1 MSVIPVSVNGVTF
14 AAYPRPFWTGVN
26 TGQWEPHTFNTFKR
40 HLDKNHSMIDIG
52 AWIGPTTLYAA
63 RLAKHVYSLDPD
75 PVAFDELQYNVRAN
89 PDLKDKISIGR
100 HCISDRCGPTS
111 IGTQSEFG
119 DSMTSLLFGDGDK
132 TVTTDCITLPGYFK
146 YKNISDCNFV
156 KMDIEGGE
164 VIVLPHIVDFL
175 IENNITLFVSMHP
188 FWFKDL
194 SNDVERILQALKKFR
209 FLKDCTGQTL
219 TLDIISEVL
228 MAKQGVDI
236 LCGHNL
242 KPTPD
247 AT

>member
-1 MSVIPVSVNGVTF
+1 MTNIIVTVNTVTF

-26 TGQWEPHTFNTFKR
+26 TGQWEPHTFNAFKR

-52 AWIGPTTLYAA
+52 AWIGPTTLYGAH
-63 RLAKHVYSLDPD
+63 LAKHVYAFEPD
-75 PVAFDELQYNVRAN
+75 PVAFDELRYNVHVN
-89 PDLKDKISIGR
+89 PALKPNIDICQM
-100 HCISDRCGPTS
+100 CISDKCGPAS

-119 DSMTSLLFGDGDK
+119 DSMSSLLFGDGNK
-132 TVTTDCITLPGYFK
+132 TVATKCITLQGYFK
-146 YKNISDCNFV
+146 FKNITDCNFV

-175 IENNITLFVSMHP
+175 IESNITLFVSMHP

-194 SNDVERILQALKKFR
+194 FMDTGKILLTLEKFP
-209 FLKDCTGQTL
+209 FLQDCTGQTL
-219 TLDIISEVL
+219 TLDIISKVL
-228 MAKQGVDI
+228 MAKQGIDV

-247 AT
+247 VT